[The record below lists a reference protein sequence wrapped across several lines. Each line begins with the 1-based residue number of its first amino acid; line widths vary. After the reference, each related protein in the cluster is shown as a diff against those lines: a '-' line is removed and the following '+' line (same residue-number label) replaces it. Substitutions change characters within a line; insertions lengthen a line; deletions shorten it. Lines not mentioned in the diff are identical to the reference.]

1 MTATLTSNEEIINH
15 VYRQLVVLSRLFLLE
30 GNADDNLGEQET
42 DLHLGAGEH
51 LRDLCEL
58 LDAGRTSRFMWRPG
72 NPRRAGEKAVP
83 HDDSVRYAV

>member
-1 MTATLTSNEEIINH
+1 MSPTRPTARLTSNEEIINH

-58 LDAGRTSRFMWRPG
+58 LEPCTHQPFHVASWEPGQSRQEG
-72 NPRRAGEKAVP
+72 GAA
-83 HDDSVRYAV
+83 